1 VSLPQAVRDHCYA
14 VDALSPVC
22 HRLPWG
28 VVKADP
34 RYPVVWDA
42 NFAAVYEEAPDL
54 ALDELLGRLRPVR
67 MAAGARGDHV
77 EFWETGVPCSALLE
91 LRELAA
97 AGAPSDGARQDDG
110 GFWPLEPDVVMVFE
124 GPAEAGLDQRVE
136 VRELTDVDEDF
147 WAWYETTRRSWGEE
161 FTDRVVEQLA
171 ARDREVLHP
180 AGLRWFVGFLDRERV
195 GFASLLSLAGVGYLD
210 NVVTVPEAR
219 RRGVASATVTAAVRA
234 SGAAGDRAV
243 YLLAEEHGAPQRL
256 YERLGFRVQARVESF
271 HAGPRAE

>member
-1 VSLPQAVRDHCYA
+1 MSLPQVVREHCYA
-14 VDALSPVC
+14 QDALSPVF

-28 VVKADP
+28 VLKADP

-42 NFAAVYEEAPDL
+42 NYAAVYEKAPRL
-54 ALDELLGRLRPVR
+54 ALDELLGLLRPVR
-67 MAAGARGDHV
+67 MAAGATGDHV
-77 EFWETGVPCSALLE
+77 EFWETAVACPALLE
-91 LRELAA
+91 LRELVA
-97 AGAPSDGARQDDG
+97 AGASPDRAEPDDG
-110 GFWPLEPDVVMVFE
+110 TFWPLEPDAVMVFE
-124 GPAEAGLDQRVE
+124 GFGSEPAPEVE
-136 VRELTDVDEDF
+136 VHELTDVDEDF

-161 FTDRVVEQLA
+161 FTDRVVEQLS

-180 AGLRWFVGFLDRERV
+180 AGLRWFVGYLDGEWV

-234 SGAAGDRAV
+234 SQAAGDRAV
-243 YLLAEEHGAPQRL
+243 YLLAEEDGAPQRL
-256 YERLGFRVQARVESF
+256 YERLGFRVRARVESF